1 MAKVPSIQAQTQ
13 ASKLAAKKAKAC
25 RLFNECRQYSLTLP
39 QRVTIH
45 TNGNPNA
52 PLRKPEEIWAHN
64 TAEEMK
70 DFGRLSETAIL
81 LEELD
86 GRPREVCHLHSLA
99 RAASYKGGKINN
111 INNLA
116 VLLRETN
123 QMINKRCISR
133 ANAEVLD
140 RMIHAGNYLAARVF
154 AQSVCF

>member
-1 MAKVPSIQAQTQ
+1 MTIPSASIQSQ
-13 ASKLAAKKAKAC
+13 AAKLSAKKTKAC

-52 PLRKPEEIWAHN
+52 PLRKPEDVWAHN
-64 TAEEMK
+64 TAEEMR

-111 INNLA
+111 VNNLA

-140 RMIHAGNYLAARVF
+140 RMILAGNYLAARVF
-154 AQSVCF
+154 ASAVCF